1 MATSSGTTEG
11 TLPIT
16 QAERDEIQ
24 TAFSNA
30 LSDTFTDQY
39 SVELVGE
46 PSTGDEYD
54 YVVAIV
60 KKLDPKE

>member
-16 QAERDEIQ
+16 KAERDEIQ
-24 TAFSNA
+24 NMIFNA
-30 LSDTFTDQY
+30 LNESSEYPY

-60 KKLDPKE
+60 KKLDSKE